1 MVARCA
7 TMWRHHRNA
16 GRGEDVLTLLFVFS
30 AVTLL
35 TGWLVSVELR
45 RDRARREAA

>member
-1 MVARCA
+1 
-7 TMWRHHRNA
+7 
-16 GRGEDVLTLLFVFS
+16 VLTLLFVFS

-45 RDRARREAA
+45 RERERAGKSA

>member
-1 MVARCA
+1 M
-7 TMWRHHRNA
+7 
-16 GRGEDVLTLLFVFS
+16 LTLLFVFS

-45 RDRARREAA
+45 RDRARRGAA

>member
-1 MVARCA
+1 
-7 TMWRHHRNA
+7 
-16 GRGEDVLTLLFVFS
+16 VLTLLFVFS

-45 RDRARREAA
+45 RDRARH